1 MLKVHITKIN
11 KKILIP
17 EDEFEELL
25 KEAKKSNDISVETDD
40 FRDLIEAS
48 VSGLDFWNNETDDKV
63 WNNA

>member
-1 MLKVHITKIN
+1 MLKVHITRIN

-25 KEAKKSNDISVETDD
+25 KEAKKSNDVSDD
-40 FRDLIEAS
+40 FQDLIEAS
-48 VSGLDFWNNETDDKV
+48 ASGMDFWNNESDDKV